1 MLVGH
6 CAVALAGKRAEP
18 ALSLG
23 TLMAAAVL
31 ADLLGFVFILA
42 GLEHWTRKPGNAG
55 IYAVDL
61 DSIAWSHGLLPDI
74 LWAALFAGGYF
85 LWRRHVS
92 AAWILFAVVL
102 SHWVLDFVSHRA
114 DMPITPG
121 LTARYGLGLWTS
133 VPATLV
139 IEGLLWL
146 IAIAIYLRATR
157 STRRA
162 GIYVFWAMIAFL
174 TLSWVNNIMATPPA
188 GSLTVA
194 AITSLSFF
202 TLLVVWAYWMDRL
215 RGRQAVTSPSR

>member
-18 ALSLG
+18 TVSLG

-31 ADLLGFVFILA
+31 ADLLGFVFILV
-42 GLEHWTRKPGNAG
+42 GLEHWTIKPGNAG

-61 DSIAWSHGLLPDI
+61 DSIAWSHGLLPNI

-85 LWRRHVS
+85 LWRRHAP
-92 AAWILFAVVL
+92 AAWILFAAVL

-121 LTARYGLGLWTS
+121 LTARFGLGLWTS

-139 IEGLLWL
+139 IEGLLWV
-146 IAIAIYLRATR
+146 IAIAVYIRATR
-157 STRRA
+157 SIKRA
-162 GIYVFWAMIAFL
+162 GIYVFWVMIAFL
-174 TLSWVNNIMATPPA
+174 TLSWVNNIAATPPA
-188 GSLTVA
+188 GSLTAA
-194 AITSLSFF
+194 AIASLSFF
-202 TLLVVWAYWMDRL
+202 TLLVAWAYWMDRV
-215 RGRQAVTSPSR
+215 RGTQA